1 MIDFARLKKLYKFS
15 LDLSLND
22 IQSLLKAS
30 KIETFKAQSY
40 LMEQGSLNRK
50 VYFITK
56 GLVRFFIVNDKGDE
70 ITTLIRWE
78 NQTFLN
84 PDVIFFEKPS
94 RFYIQAL
101 EDTKAFTL
109 DYDQLQAIIEQNPKL
124 EKNRKHILLNVI
136 KETLT
141 QRESFV
147 LYSPEERY
155 LNFVQTKPDI
165 VNRVPGKYIANILGI
180 TPVSLS
186 RIRKRL
192 ATKKATH

>member
-1 MIDFARLKKLYKFS
+1 MIDFAKLKKLYKFS
-15 LDLSLND
+15 LDLSIKD
-22 IQSLLKAS
+22 IQILLKAS
-30 KIETFKAQSY
+30 KLESFKAQSY
-40 LMEQGSLNRK
+40 LMEEGSRNRK
-50 VYFITK
+50 VYFINK
-56 GLVRFFIVNDKGDE
+56 GLVRFYIVNEKGDE

-84 PDVIFFEKPS
+84 PDVIFFDRPS

-109 DYDQLQAIIEQNPKL
+109 DYDQLQAIIDQNPKL
-124 EKNRKHILLNVI
+124 EKNRKHILLNVL

-165 VNRVPGKYIANILGI
+165 INRVPGKYIANILGI

-192 ATKKATH
+192 ATKNTTT

>member
-22 IQSLLKAS
+22 VQSLLKAS
-30 KIETFKAQSY
+30 KLESFKAQSY
-40 LMEQGSLNRK
+40 LMEQGSQNRK
-50 VYFITK
+50 VYFLTK

-78 NQTFLN
+78 DQTFLN
-84 PDVIFFEKPS
+84 PDVILFDIPS
-94 RFYIQAL
+94 RYYIQAL
-101 EDTKAFTL
+101 EDTRAFTL
-109 DYDQLQAIIEQNPKL
+109 DYDQLQAILSKNPKL
-124 EKNRKHILLNVI
+124 EKNRKHILLNI
-136 KETLT
+136 LKETLT

-155 LNFVQTKPDI
+155 LNFVEAKPDI
-165 VNRVPGKYIANILGI
+165 INRVPGKYIANILGI

-192 ATKKATH
+192 ATKNPTV